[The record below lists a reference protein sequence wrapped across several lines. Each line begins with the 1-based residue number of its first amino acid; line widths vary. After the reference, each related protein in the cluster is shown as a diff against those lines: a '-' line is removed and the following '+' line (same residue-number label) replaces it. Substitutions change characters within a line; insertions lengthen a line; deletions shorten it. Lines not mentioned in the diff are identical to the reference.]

1 MPVHLRIRAG
11 IAMLVLAALA
21 CNVPDSALTSTPD
34 ADATALAA
42 TLSVIQTTVAAPT
55 HTPTR
60 TPTPV
65 PGLQKTTVIV
75 ASLCWLGPGPAY
87 EVSSAIGVGQE
98 VDLIGRDIN
107 GDWWII
113 RGPIYH
119 DPCWVLKNT
128 LRIDPSFN
136 LAALPIV
143 SPPPTPTPTPTNTP
157 TPTPTP

>member
-1 MPVHLRIRAG
+1 MPAHKRIQAG

-21 CNVPDSALTSTPD
+21 CNVPDSELTPTPD

-55 HTPTR
+55 DTPTS
-60 TPTPV
+60 TPTSLPES
-65 PGLQKTTVIV
+65 QKTTVIV

-87 EVSSAIGVGQE
+87 EVSSAIGVGQV
-98 VDLIGRDIN
+98 VDLLGRDIN
-107 GDWWII
+107 GKWWII

-119 DPCWVLKNT
+119 DPCWVMKET
-128 LRIDPSFN
+128 LRIDPSIN
-136 LAALPIV
+136 VAGLPII
-143 SPPPTPTPTPTNTP
+143 SPPPTPTPTPTDTP